1 MPDETGTN
9 RGKII
14 AVVLGVLLLG
24 GIVGGAIVL
33 LVTDGDDESASSST
47 STSTGAATPT
57 TAPPTAPTAADPPCT
72 SSAILA
78 AVQVT
83 DSTVTSVD
91 GFQCGNGWAG
101 TSYSNPEFDSAA
113 LLQAQNG
120 RWVAVDRAQ
129 YCDDP
134 SIPADVHTF
143 CTVS

>member
-33 LVTDGDDESASSST
+33 LATDGDDESAST
-47 STSTGAATPT
+47 ATPT
-57 TAPPTAPTAADPPCT
+57 AASSTPASPPTAPTPADPPCT
-72 SSAILA
+72 SAAILA

-83 DSTVTSVD
+83 DATVTSVD

-101 TSYSNPEFDSAA
+101 TSYSTPEFDSAA

-120 RWVAVDRAQ
+120 TWVAVDRGQ